1 MISVTVKLFAAVRD
15 IVGREETVVLLPN
28 NSRPSTLLDVLAV
41 EHPAMKEWKPHL
53 RVAVNWE
60 YVRPD
65 YVLHDRD
72 EVALLPPVSGG

>member
-1 MISVTVKLFAAVRD
+1 MISVTVKLFAGVRD

-28 NSRPSTLLDVLAV
+28 NSRPGTLLDVLAV
-41 EHPAMKEWKPHL
+41 EHPGMKEWKPHL

-60 YVRPD
+60 YVPAD

-72 EVALLPPVSGG
+72 EVALIPPVSGG